1 MSRVQGLRG
10 NAWPDPTD
18 AHLLRF
24 LLHPDP
30 DTAREAWATWRPYWD
45 PESPTSEQ
53 YRLYP
58 LMSERIVEL
67 GLDDDHLGRLRGV
80 RRQQTIRNL
89 LSLDQL
95 DDIVDVLDGAG
106 YDVVLLKGA
115 ALALTVY
122 DHIGQRPFHDLDILV
137 NPSRF
142 AAALADLERD
152 GWSRVY
158 HYDPGLWDHA
168 VTLQRG
174 DVTLDVHRR
183 HCRELVIPGRL
194 EMSWETIQ
202 TVIAPRPLRS
212 GRSMHVLAPADTLI
226 HTLAHGPLALQ
237 PINIRWV
244 VDAQRVVSAGIDWD
258 RAITLAATY
267 QVSELIRDGLIYL
280 RDTTGTPVPDDVLL
294 DLAAI
299 RLPFL
304 ARRRIAAFHELR
316 DTSRRWGR
324 FISQVD
330 EFLELTRHLTVAG
343 VIAAAPRQIMTTLPK
358 HALRALRFRMR
369 RLKGLLN
376 STHDRQSPGSHR

>member
-10 NAWPDPTD
+10 NAWPEAAD
-18 AHLLRF
+18 ALLLRF

-30 DTAREAWATWRPYWD
+30 DAARVAWAKWRPDWD
-45 PESPTSEQ
+45 PEAPTSEQ

-67 GLDDDHLGRLRGV
+67 GLSDAQLGRLQGV

-95 DDIVDVLDGAG
+95 DAIVGLLEGAG
-106 YDVVLLKGA
+106 HDVVVLKGA

-122 DHIGQRPFHDLDILV
+122 DHVGQRPFHDLDILV

-168 VTLQRG
+168 VTLRRG

-183 HCRELVIPGRL
+183 HCRELVVPGQL
-194 EMSWETIQ
+194 DHSWDIIQ

-212 GRSMHVLAPADTLI
+212 GRSVRVLAPADTLV

-237 PINIRWV
+237 PLNMRWV
-244 VDAQRVVSAGIDWD
+244 VDAQRVISAGVDWG
-258 RAITLAATY
+258 RVVSLAEAY
-267 QVSELIRDGLIYL
+267 QVSELLRDGLVYL
-280 RDTTGTPVPDDVLL
+280 TDTIGTSMPVTVLA
-294 DLAAI
+294 DLAAV
-299 RLPFL
+299 RAPLL
-304 ARRRIAAFHELR
+304 ARRRIAAFHEFR
-316 DTSRRWGR
+316 NTDRRWGR
-324 FISQVD
+324 FTRQVD
-330 EFLELTRHLTVAG
+330 KFLELTRHLPVTG
-343 VIAAAPRQIMTTLPK
+343 VIAAAPRHVMTTLPR
-358 HALRALRFRMR
+358 HVLRAVRFRMR
-369 RLKGLLN
+369 RLKAWVKN
-376 STHDRQSPGSHR
+376 TDDRRTADRQG